1 MTIADRLDSPR
12 VAVVTGAGTGIGAA
26 IAGALAA
33 AGIDLLLHYREHGR
47 TVEQFAETC
56 RTSGRRVEVVQAD
69 FAVDPSLAGELVDT
83 AVARLGRIDIL
94 VNNAAV
100 TSKTAPLESLGR
112 NLFEETLAVN
122 LVAPFLAIQAAAPH
136 MIAAGRGGRIVNIG
150 SVHGRVV
157 APGFAAYEAS
167 KAGIASLTASAAI
180 ALGPHAIT
188 VNCVAPGSIVV
199 ERYAEQPWDESWVVS
214 RTPIGR
220 TGTPDDIAAVVA
232 FCVSE
237 AAGFLTGETIY
248 VDGGM
253 TRRMALVR

>member
-1 MTIADRLDSPR
+1 
-12 VAVVTGAGTGIGAA
+12 
-26 IAGALAA
+26 
-33 AGIDLLLHYREHGR
+33 
-47 TVEQFAETC
+47 
-56 RTSGRRVEVVQAD
+56 
-69 FAVDPSLAGELVDT
+69 
-83 AVARLGRIDIL
+83 
-94 VNNAAV
+94 
-100 TSKTAPLESLGR
+100 
-112 NLFEETLAVN
+112 
-122 LVAPFLAIQAAAPH
+122 
-136 MIAAGRGGRIVNIG
+136 
-150 SVHGRVV
+150 VV

-199 ERYAEQPWDESWVVS
+199 ERYAEAPWDESWVVS

-220 TGTPDDIAAVVA
+220 TGTPADIAAVVA

-253 TRRMALVR
+253 TRRMPLVR

>member
-1 MTIADRLDSPR
+1 MATSELADSPR

-26 IAGALAA
+26 IARTFAT
-33 AGIDLLLHYREHGR
+33 AGIDLLLHYREHGEA
-47 TVEQFAETC
+47 VETFAEAC
-56 RTSGRRVEVVQAD
+56 RASGRRVEVVQAD
-69 FAVDPSLAGELVDT
+69 FAVDPSLAGDLVDT

-94 VNNAAV
+94 VNNAGL
-100 TSKTAPLESLGR
+100 TSGTAPFESLGR
-112 NLFEETLAVN
+112 ALFEATLAVN
-122 LVAPFLAIQAAAPH
+122 LVAPFLGIQAAARH
-136 MIAAGRGGRIVNIG
+136 MIPAGRGGRIVNIG
-150 SVHGRVV
+150 SVHGRMV
-157 APGFAAYEAS
+157 APGYAAYEAS

-199 ERYAEQPWDESWVVS
+199 ERYAEADWDEAWVVS

-220 TGTPDDIAAVVA
+220 TGTPDDIAALVA
-232 FCVSE
+232 FCVSD

-253 TRRMALVR
+253 TRRMPIVP